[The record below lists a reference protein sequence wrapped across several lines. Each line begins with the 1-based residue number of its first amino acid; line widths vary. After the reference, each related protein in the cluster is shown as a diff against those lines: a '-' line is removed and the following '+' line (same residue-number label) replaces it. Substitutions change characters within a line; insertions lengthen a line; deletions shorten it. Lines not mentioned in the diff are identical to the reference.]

1 LQQAKNSLPGD
12 VIFRDPSLSWEKRNP
27 IIRSGLMIFEAYS
40 PCPALRAYVKSYHVR
55 HFTFGHTSAIP
66 FKPYAARPEHTLAFF
81 PRDAEGVDYLA
92 GGLRTQRPRSAV
104 IGQHTLRTNR
114 HLGKDFIVF
123 IVDFYPGVLYRL
135 LGIPLQQLTNTYVDA
150 EVFFSGDIRRV
161 NERLNSTGC
170 YQEMKGIIEQFLV
183 GLVGKIKKAP
193 HAIDQV
199 SNLLAQQPG
208 YASLDALAD
217 GCCLGPR
224 QFQRTFTERMGVGPK
239 LFARIARFDKAFR
252 MKNNHPHLD
261 WLTIA
266 LACGYHDYQ
275 HLVRDY
281 LHFAAATPTA
291 FYQEEGKAPE
301 RYFGRHE
308 H

>member
-1 LQQAKNSLPGD
+1 
-12 VIFRDPSLSWEKRNP
+12 
-27 IIRSGLMIFEAYS
+27 
-40 PCPALRAYVKSYHVR
+40 
-55 HFTFGHTSAIP
+55 
-66 FKPYAARPEHTLAFF
+66 
-81 PRDAEGVDYLA
+81 
-92 GGLRTQRPRSAV
+92 
-104 IGQHTLRTNR
+104 
-114 HLGKDFIVF
+114 
-123 IVDFYPGVLYRL
+123 
-135 LGIPLQQLTNTYVDA
+135 
-150 EVFFSGDIRRV
+150 
-161 NERLNSTGC
+161 
-170 YQEMKGIIEQFLV
+170 MKGIIEQFLV

-291 FYQEEGKAPE
+291 FYQEEAKLPNGILAGMSTE
-301 RYFGRHE
+301 RFCRQRRFFTTNSRPASFIFGPSTIANHQRSFLCNSLYAGATRRMPGLAASSVTRLSGQLPTGITSRATSRCRSYGRTYVFSAIRPAYVFGGS
-308 H
+308 

>member
-1 LQQAKNSLPGD
+1 
-12 VIFRDPSLSWEKRNP
+12 
-27 IIRSGLMIFEAYS
+27 MIFEAFL
-40 PCPALRAYVKSYHVR
+40 PCPPLRAYVKSYHVR
-55 HFTFGHTSAIP
+55 HFTFGDTSAIP

-81 PRDAEGVDYLA
+81 PRDAERVEYFSGDALM
-92 GGLRTQRPRSAV
+92 QRPRSV
-104 IGQHTLRTNR
+104 IIGQHTLRTNR

-135 LGIPLQQLTNTYVDA
+135 LGIPLQELTNTYVDA
-150 EVFFSGDIRRV
+150 EAFFSNEIRMV

-183 GLVGKIKKAP
+183 GRVGRIKKAP
-193 HAIDQV
+193 HAIDRIGT
-199 SNLLAQQPG
+199 LLAQQAG
-208 YASLDALAD
+208 YVSLDGLAD
-217 GCCLGPR
+217 RCCLGPR
-224 QFQRTFTERMGVGPK
+224 QFQRTFIERMGVGPK

-252 MKNNHPHLD
+252 MKNNHPQLD

-281 LHFAAATPTA
+281 LDFAAATPTA
-291 FYQEEGKAPE
+291 FYLEEGKAPE

-308 H
+308 R